1 MSYVSFSGQQLV
13 EMHHNG
19 DTNALSELMRR
30 HAKNERA
37 STAKLIEQCGVAVAP
52 ATQPTPT
59 ETSPMMNQQQIL
71 QCIQSGDPQQMQLLL
86 ALLASQAPA
95 TAAAAPA
102 PAPKPKPTISR
113 NSRKKNDP
121 PAAAGANICTVYE
134 ADGSVTMLI
143 PYRTERV
150 AGTSEYAEHA
160 FEGDQAYLNG
170 YEVNAPTLKEA
181 REQFYAGL
189 KHYLPRAYRKTIDER
204 GAKTEAQFTPVAKP
218 APITEVKT
226 VKTLHGSADI
236 MSRDQ
241 LKAAL
246 GYDRSSKV
254 ATKTMRAEFAALQ
267 GNATPPAVPTPAPKP
282 APKPAVHIP
291 QPQTQDIEQ
300 LIADLMARKNG

>member
-19 DTNALSELMRR
+19 DTNALGELMRR

-37 STAKLIEQCGVAVAP
+37 STAKLIEQCGAAVAP

-71 QCIQSGDPQQMQLLL
+71 QCVQSGDPQQMQQALLM
-86 ALLASQAPA
+86 LLASQPPAAP
-95 TAAAAPA
+95 AAAPA
-102 PAPKPKPTISR
+102 PAPKPTISR

-134 ADGSVTMLI
+134 ADGSITMLI

-218 APITEVKT
+218 APVTEE
-226 VKTLHGSADI
+226 KTLHGNADI

-267 GNATPPAVPTPAPKP
+267 GNATPPAVPTPAPQ
-282 APKPAVHIP
+282 PAVHIP
-291 QPQTQDIEQ
+291 QPQKQDIGQ

>member
-13 EMHHNG
+13 EMHYNG
-19 DTNALSELMRR
+19 DTGALGELMRR

-37 STAKLIEQCGVAVAP
+37 STAKLIEQCGAAVAP

-71 QCIQSGDPQQMQLLL
+71 QCVQSGDPQQMQQALLM
-86 ALLASQAPA
+86 LLASQAPA
-95 TAAAAPA
+95 APAAAPA

-134 ADGSVTMLI
+134 ADGSITMLI

-218 APITEVKT
+218 APVTEE
-226 VKTLHGSADI
+226 KTLHGNADI

-267 GNATPPAVPTPAPKP
+267 GNATPPAVPTPAPQP
-282 APKPAVHIP
+282 PVHIP
-291 QPQTQDIEQ
+291 QPQTQDISQ

>member
-1 MSYVSFSGQQLV
+1 
-13 EMHHNG
+13 
-19 DTNALSELMRR
+19 
-30 HAKNERA
+30 
-37 STAKLIEQCGVAVAP
+37 
-52 ATQPTPT
+52 
-59 ETSPMMNQQQIL
+59 MMNQQQIL
-71 QCIQSGDPQQMQLLL
+71 ECVQSGDPQQMQLLL
-86 ALLASQAPA
+86 TLLASQAPA
-95 TAAAAPA
+95 APAAAPA

-113 NSRKKNDP
+113 NSRKNLP
-121 PAAAGANICTVYE
+121 PSAAGANIYEIYE
-134 ADGSVTMLI
+134 ADGTVSMLCDCYTTKI
-143 PYRTERV
+143 
-150 AGTSEYAEHA
+150 AGTNEYQEHE

-170 YEVNAPTLKEA
+170 YKVNAPTLKEA
-181 REQFYAGL
+181 REQFYGGL
-189 KHYLPRAYRKTIDER
+189 KHYLPRTFKQTIDER

-226 VKTLHGSADI
+226 LHGSPDI

-282 APKPAVHIP
+282 AVHIP
-291 QPQTQDIEQ
+291 QPQTQDISQ

>member
-37 STAKLIEQCGVAVAP
+37 STAKLIEQCGAAVAP

-71 QCIQSGDPQQMQLLL
+71 QCIQSGDPQQMQQALLLLL
-86 ALLASQAPA
+86 AQQAPA
-95 TAAAAPA
+95 APAAAPA
-102 PAPKPKPTISR
+102 PAPKPTISR

-134 ADGSVTMLI
+134 ADGSITMLI

-181 REQFYAGL
+181 REKFYAGL

-204 GAKTEAQFTPVAKP
+204 GAKTEVQFTPVAKP
-218 APITEVKT
+218 APVAEPAPITS
-226 VKTLHGSADI
+226 VKTLYGSADI

-282 APKPAVHIP
+282 AVHIP
-291 QPQTQDIEQ
+291 QPQKQDIGQ

>member
-218 APITEVKT
+218 APITEE
-226 VKTLHGSADI
+226 KTLYGNADT
-236 MSRDQ
+236 MSREQ
-241 LKAAL
+241 LKVAL

-267 GNATPPAVPTPAPKP
+267 GNSTPPAVPTPAPKP

>member
-19 DTNALSELMRR
+19 DTNAISELMRR

-71 QCIQSGDPQQMQLLL
+71 QCIQSGDVQQMQLLL
-86 ALLASQAPA
+86 ALLSQQAPA
-95 TAAAAPA
+95 AAAPAAAPA

-134 ADGSVTMLI
+134 ADGSITMLI

-204 GAKTEAQFTPVAKP
+204 GAKTEVQFTPVAKP
-218 APITEVKT
+218 APITEE
-226 VKTLHGSADI
+226 KTLHGNADI

-254 ATKTMRAEFAALQ
+254 ATKTMRAEFDALQ

-282 APKPAVHIP
+282 AVHIP
-291 QPQTQDIEQ
+291 QPQTQDIGQ
-300 LIADLMARKNG
+300 LIADMMARKNG

>member
-13 EMHHNG
+13 EMHYNG
-19 DTNALSELMRR
+19 DTGALGELMRR

-37 STAKLIEQCGVAVAP
+37 STAKLIEQCGAAVAP

-71 QCIQSGDPQQMQLLL
+71 QCVQSGDPQQMQQALLM
-86 ALLASQAPA
+86 LLASQAPA
-95 TAAAAPA
+95 APAAAPA

-134 ADGSVTMLI
+134 ADGSITMLI

-218 APITEVKT
+218 APVTEE
-226 VKTLHGSADI
+226 KTLHGNADI

-267 GNATPPAVPTPAPKP
+267 GNATPPAVPTPAPQ
-282 APKPAVHIP
+282 PAVHIP
-291 QPQTQDIEQ
+291 QPQKQDIGQ

>member
-37 STAKLIEQCGVAVAP
+37 STAKLIEQCGAAVAP

-71 QCIQSGDPQQMQLLL
+71 QCVQSGDPEQMKLLAL
-86 ALLASQAPA
+86 ALLAQQAQAAP
-95 TAAAAPA
+95 AAAPA
-102 PAPKPKPTISR
+102 PAPKPKPPISR

-121 PAAAGANICTVYE
+121 PAASGANICTVYE
-134 ADGSVTMLI
+134 ADGSITMLI

-204 GAKTEAQFTPVAKP
+204 GAKTEVQFTPVAKP
-218 APITEVKT
+218 APVAEE
-226 VKTLHGSADI
+226 KTLHGNADI

-267 GNATPPAVPTPAPKP
+267 GNATPPAVPTPAPQ
-282 APKPAVHIP
+282 PAVHIP
-291 QPQTQDIEQ
+291 QPQKQDIGQ

>member
-71 QCIQSGDPQQMQLLL
+71 QCIQSGDVQQMQLLL
-86 ALLASQAPA
+86 ALLSQQAPA
-95 TAAAAPA
+95 AAAPAAAPA

-134 ADGSVTMLI
+134 ADGSITMLI

-204 GAKTEAQFTPVAKP
+204 GAKTEVQFTPVAKP
-218 APITEVKT
+218 APITEE
-226 VKTLHGSADI
+226 KTLHGNADI

-254 ATKTMRAEFAALQ
+254 ATKTMRAEFDALQ

-282 APKPAVHIP
+282 AVHIP
-291 QPQTQDIEQ
+291 QPQTQDIGQ
-300 LIADLMARKNG
+300 LIADMMARKNG